1 MSNARL
7 VALSRNAVS
16 RQWSLETAIDWR
28 ERVVPPWWLPRKT
41 FVAIISQLYHAEVAT
56 MRMCRR
62 LQSELPEPA
71 AKRFLEI
78 QCVDEQRHVEAYRA
92 YLERLG
98 EISPINEAVATA
110 LEGGLAWSGS
120 YHGAVVAFNVVLE
133 GEAVQLQQELSEMF
147 SCPLFRQINAR
158 ISHDEARHVAFGKIY
173 LHDKLGALPFDERI
187 AVYRWVKGLWHVC
200 ADANNGCRI
209 ESSAI
214 IRLGRRRL
222 EERWLKHRQTLIDI
236 GLISREEAALV
247 EAGEAPAP

>member
-7 VALSRNAVS
+7 VALCRNAVN
-16 RQWSLETAIDWR
+16 RHGSLESAIDWR
-28 ERVVPPWWLPRKT
+28 ERVVPPWWLPRRT
-41 FVAIISQLYHAEVAT
+41 YVAMVSQLYHAEVAT

-62 LQSELPEPA
+62 LQSELPEPE

-78 QCVDEQRHVEAYRA
+78 QYADELRHAEAYRA

-98 EISPINEAVATA
+98 DIAPINGAVATA

-133 GEAVQLQQELSEMF
+133 GEAVMLQQKLSEMF
-147 SCPLFRQINAR
+147 PCPLFRQINAR

-187 AVYRWVKGLWHVC
+187 AIYRWVKGLWHVC

-209 ESSAI
+209 ASSAI
-214 IRLGRRRL
+214 VRLGRRRL

-236 GLISREEAALV
+236 GLITLQDVALV
-247 EAGEAPAP
+247 ETGEAPAP